1 MAREIV
7 TSENRE
13 EFMEKKLAKMKK
25 KPGDKATKKNPSEM
39 TMTQLMKH
47 KEKSDETARSIRK
60 ELMEAGL
67 GQMKHSETM
76 ENEHPVAKK
85 YAEHSPYHE
94 SLMQEIKNRE
104 EKKSGPKKNYIV

>member
-13 EFMEKKLAKMKK
+13 EFMAKKLGLEKPKK
-25 KPGDKATKKNPSEM
+25 AKKNTSEM
-39 TMTQLMKH
+39 TTAQLMKL
-47 KEKSDETARSIRK
+47 KQKADETAKSIRK
-60 ELMEAGL
+60 ELMEAGM

-76 ENEHPVAKK
+76 ENEHPIAKK
-85 YAEHSPYHE
+85 YAEHSTYHD

-104 EKKSGPKKNYIV
+104 EKKYGSKKDYIV